1 MKFIDGFLI
10 KPSIKTV
17 IAFSIIFK
25 EKTYHQM
32 KKILFF
38 FLLLNFSVPVFADSM
53 MELGLDVFNNKGE
66 CGVCHTLQAAGS
78 TGNIGPNLDQLKPL
92 MPQVIA
98 NVTNGIGVM
107 PAFEG
112 ILTSE
117 EIKAVSYFVF
127 TSTNQ

>member
-1 MKFIDGFLI
+1 MKFIDGFI
-10 KPSIKTV
+10 KKPSI
-17 IAFSIIFK
+17 I
-25 EKTYHQM
+25 
-32 KKILFF
+32 KKILFV

-53 MELGLDVFNNKGE
+53 MELGLDVFNNKAE
-66 CGVCHTLQAAGS
+66 CGVCHTLKAAGS

-98 NVTNGIGVM
+98 DVTNGIGVM

-112 ILTSE
+112 VLSSE